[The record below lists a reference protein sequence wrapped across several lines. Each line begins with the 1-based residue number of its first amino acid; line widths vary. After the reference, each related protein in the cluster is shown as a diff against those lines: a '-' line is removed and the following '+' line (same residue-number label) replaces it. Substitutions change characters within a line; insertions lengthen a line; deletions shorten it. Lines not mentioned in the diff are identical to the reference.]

1 MVNLPMLFFAL
12 WLLCI
17 CPGLWVGC
25 AQEEAAG
32 DDPVVARV
40 ADVTITA
47 QDVRAFIDRL
57 PAPTATEQVAGRE
70 REHLQTLVDTELLL
84 LEARAQRIGE
94 SPAFLSR
101 LNRMVR
107 DKLVQEFKRKAIRV
121 TIPETELAQYLEE
134 QGFNRALRI
143 SDIMVTDL
151 ETAERV
157 LQEVD
162 AGVKFA
168 EVARKWS
175 TNRETAAMGGD
186 IGRFVTRYEMRPAIA
201 ALLFRLP
208 VGSVSAPIPVG
219 GRYSIFKILEEMAME
234 PAGEMKKEAAEA
246 LRRRKFA
253 SATDS
258 LVAALTQDLHLRR
271 DEAGLLAFVELLQ
284 RGANAA
290 AGGGSFDIVLYRY
303 DDGQL
308 DAAAVIDV
316 SKALDGVALASL
328 KSAEQLDAFIRQ
340 HVIPDVLLQA
350 AALRDGISD
359 EEEISTWLKERK
371 RHLLLSGLRGR
382 MLQRHGPITAEEIR
396 QYYDAHQKKFLHPEQ
411 FDIQEI
417 LVDTLASAERLRDMI
432 EDGSADMGDLARA
445 HSIRSLDV
453 RNEKGRFHLH
463 LHESAQFG
471 GLAEA
476 VMAADVGE
484 LVGPVEVREGFSVF
498 RVLSKE
504 RKRESFEEAKWAVT
518 SQLRRGK
525 QRQAFNELL
534 REVQD
539 RYGSEVEIY
548 GDRFTSAFAAR

>member
-1 MVNLPMLFFAL
+1 MLFSAL

-308 DAAAVIDV
+308 DAA
-316 SKALDGVALASL
+316 
-328 KSAEQLDAFIRQ
+328 
-340 HVIPDVLLQA
+340 
-350 AALRDGISD
+350 
-359 EEEISTWLKERK
+359 
-371 RHLLLSGLRGR
+371 
-382 MLQRHGPITAEEIR
+382 
-396 QYYDAHQKKFLHPEQ
+396 
-411 FDIQEI
+411 
-417 LVDTLASAERLRDMI
+417 
-432 EDGSADMGDLARA
+432 
-445 HSIRSLDV
+445 
-453 RNEKGRFHLH
+453 
-463 LHESAQFG
+463 
-471 GLAEA
+471 
-476 VMAADVGE
+476 
-484 LVGPVEVREGFSVF
+484 
-498 RVLSKE
+498 
-504 RKRESFEEAKWAVT
+504 
-518 SQLRRGK
+518 
-525 QRQAFNELL
+525 
-534 REVQD
+534 
-539 RYGSEVEIY
+539 
-548 GDRFTSAFAAR
+548 